1 MPPQSPTSLQFDKQ
15 NHTNRNLSF
24 IIAEQFIHNLS
35 QTIVDNNIDMLDY
48 DNTNSSLVRYKTLY
62 RNYHGI
68 ISSFVCIFG
77 LTCNLFNIIVL
88 TRPLMRSSTNTILT
102 SLALS
107 DLIKMLFVLPA
118 AIFFYC
124 LQSTEHKSEP
134 DFSSRFQV
142 TFYMIQML
150 VTLTLHCIS
159 TWLTVLLAGFRYV
172 FLSCKTLTAY
182 VSTPDR
188 ALIGVSAVVIV
199 STILCIPS
207 YIEHRLAENHMNDTY
222 FSTNTTTNKP
232 LKSYRFDETAL
243 SKYLNLRDTVFV
255 LHGVIFK
262 LIPCALLLL
271 FSFLLIQQ
279 LRDALKK
286 SEKLQTH
293 SILPSSAASSGRI
306 RGRRREKE
314 NRRTTLMLVIVCA
327 LFLVT
332 ELPQGA
338 ILLLSFISK
347 TNSKYYYTIYQQ
359 LGDTFDILALI
370 NNSVNF
376 ILYCLMSRAFRDT
389 FKQTFCF
396 GCQKTEGRESAMSFA
411 QLSISKHRQ
420 KKLTPGIVYEHVS
433 SYKSSDEKQLNSTVS
448 ENNHQK
454 KKTSLQILNN
464 STTIPLINDKQLNG
478 LIIKNSCPS

>member
-1 MPPQSPTSLQFDKQ
+1 MSPYSSESFNQTSPYVTSTF
-15 NHTNRNLSF
+15 
-24 IIAEQFIHNLS
+24 AEQFMYNVSKSLLS
-35 QTIVDNNIDMLDY
+35 NDLNGNDHDFS
-48 DNTNSSLVRYKTLY
+48 NSSLVRYKTLY
-62 RNYHGI
+62 REYHGI

-118 AIFFYC
+118 VIIFYC
-124 LQSTEHKSEP
+124 LQTSQHKSEP
-134 DFSSRFQV
+134 NFQSRSQV
-142 TFYMIQML
+142 TFYMVQML

-159 TWLTVLLAGFRYV
+159 TWLTVLLAGFRFV
-172 FLSCKTLTAY
+172 FLSCKSLTPY
-182 VSTPDR
+182 VSTPNR
-188 ALIGVSAVVIV
+188 ALLGVCTVVFI

-207 YIEHRLAENHMNDTY
+207 YIEHRLVEVINNDTNATDV
-222 FSTNTTTNKP
+222 S
-232 LKSYRFDETAL
+232 KSYIFAETKLSKAL
-243 SKYLNLRDTVFV
+243 SLRDTVFV
-255 LHGVIFK
+255 LHSVIFK
-262 LIPCALLLL
+262 LIPCILLLV

-279 LRDALKK
+279 LRHALENA
-286 SEKLQTH
+286 EKLQKH
-293 SILPSSAASSGRI
+293 SIPASNHGQNGRG

-314 NRRTTLMLVIVCA
+314 NRRTTLMLVIVCV

-347 TNSKYYYTIYQQ
+347 NNSKYYYGIYQH

-389 FKQTFCF
+389 FKQTFGFECYKVA
-396 GCQKTEGRESAMSFA
+396 QHESSTSFA
-411 QLSISKHRQ
+411 NLSLIKNRRKQLSASFVKEQGSNYKYSDDQRTSIVLNDVNLL
-420 KKLTPGIVYEHVS
+420 KK
-433 SYKSSDEKQLNSTVS
+433 KSSPEVI
-448 ENNHQK
+448 NH
-454 KKTSLQILNN
+454 SPV
-464 STTIPLINDKQLNG
+464 TTPLLKDNHANELTLK
-478 LIIKNSCPS
+478 S